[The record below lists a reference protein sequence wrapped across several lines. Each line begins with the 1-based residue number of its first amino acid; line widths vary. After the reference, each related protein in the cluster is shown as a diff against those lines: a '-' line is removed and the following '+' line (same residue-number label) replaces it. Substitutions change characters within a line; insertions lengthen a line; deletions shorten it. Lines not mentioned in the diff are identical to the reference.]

1 MQASRQIK
9 CYCSGPGENPS
20 SVWSQKKDVR
30 YWMGP
35 TGHKQEC
42 VPHGLSASHEHKP
55 PQVTDSSCLWPSLP
69 DGLRLKPITLAE
81 QVKPSC
87 CKNIT
92 LRCEWKFFP
101 EGKKKAK
108 GTAQSPSVLSAI
120 LLLLSC
126 LLHAF
131 ILMCVH
137 MYICATVH
145 MQRHRTICRNH
156 LSPSSQRVP
165 GTQFRLSTR
174 NRCLYVLSHPPSP
187 GYPLWL

>member
-30 YWMGP
+30 CWMGP
-35 TGHKQEC
+35 TGHRQEC
-42 VPHGLSASHEHKP
+42 VPHGLSASHAHKP

-69 DGLRLKPITLAE
+69 AGLRLKPITLAE

-108 GTAQSPSVLSAI
+108 GTAQSLSGFVCYIALAVLFI
-120 LLLLSC
+120 TC
-126 LLHAF
+126 LHPHVCAH
-131 ILMCVH
+131 VH
-137 MYICATVH
+137 MCHSAH
-145 MQRHRTICRNH
+145 AA
-156 LSPSSQRVP
+156 S
-165 GTQFRLSTR
+165 
-174 NRCLYVLSHPPSP
+174 
-187 GYPLWL
+187 